1 MDAEGSGTQQEQ
13 QEQQQP
19 FSDFCVQHDVPL
31 GTLTI
36 RPAQPADV
44 GPASVLLTRAFAGS
58 LQGVPIGDARQYCQD
73 SLTQPPRGVLLVARL
88 QPADPSL
95 LPPGQ
100 ASRLCATVGLSF
112 CRETRE
118 DFPTLQPPDD
128 AVYLSN
134 MSVDA
139 KLRRRGLAR
148 RMLAAAEALVAS
160 VGQREICLHAR
171 LADAP
176 AQQLYLSS
184 GFEVLSRDNALV
196 AKVRGITPRALMRKR
211 L

>member
-1 MDAEGSGTQQEQ
+1 MTQV
-13 QEQQQP
+13 
-19 FSDFCVQHDVPL
+19 CAGWVWVGGGGVGWGVGHL
-31 GTLTI
+31 G
-36 RPAQPADV
+36 RPWGGRQ
-44 GPASVLLTRAFAGS
+44 
-58 LQGVPIGDARQYCQD
+58 QGVDSEHNCGDVRGGAVL
-73 SLTQPPRGVLLVARL
+73 SAPPSICPPPFL
-88 QPADPSL
+88 PA
-95 LPPGQ
+95 
-100 ASRLCATVGLSF
+100 
-112 CRETRE
+112 
-118 DFPTLQPPDD
+118 

-196 AKVRGITPRALMRKR
+196 AKVGGPGVPRAREGWSCHAVGCSCGRRIGRALVGLRARADAQKR
-211 L
+211 AECLWLPAVPEPLSSRCPASRPCR